1 MSNYILLKMRILDL
15 NCYLNN
21 QRVER
26 GDKRIRTTDIRR
38 AKAALYQLS
47 YIPRY
52 SHKSF

>member
-1 MSNYILLKMRILDL
+1 MSHYIWLKMTILDF
-15 NCYLNN
+15 NGYLKN

-26 GDKRIRTTDIRR
+26 GDKRIRTADIRR

-52 SHKSF
+52 